1 MPTAAYDGAVYDHSN
16 QYEDDKRLLVMFFRE
31 AVKNEVKSAEAG
43 RPIFDEVDMIR
54 VITPG
59 SRDVLVTKANQH
71 YKDRFPKHWDL
82 YQRKQEQI
90 GDGTPLDQVPFLTVG
105 QIAELKALNVM
116 TLEQL
121 AGLADNVA
129 HRFMGFNDMKRKAQ
143 QYLEAAKSAAPITKL
158 NEELAK
164 RDAEIEAL
172 KQQMAQ
178 LIAAQ
183 KPAPQQVQQN
193 QRR

>member
-1 MPTAAYDGAVYDHSN
+1 
-16 QYEDDKRLLVMFFRE
+16 MFFRE